1 MTTHQTTDATRYEL
15 AIDTASE
22 DVSLLLA
29 RIDDGEVVATRAW
42 RVTTNVT
49 QELLEGI
56 EALLSEAGV
65 PRTAL
70 GRIAVDVGPGQYGAL
85 RAGIATAQGM
95 ALALA
100 LPVAAIGRLDA
111 DAAVAFARGAKGS
124 VVAVHDARGSVAWAA
139 FEDDGSGS
147 PRELV
152 PPSMMPVAE
161 AVAAAPAGA
170 TWVGELSEALQA
182 ALAEA
187 GAAVDTTQEDAEGAT
202 GDTGT
207 ASTGTAS
214 SGTVSTE
221 TVTRAHALL
230 KIARARDAYGDTGLV
245 DAVYL
250 RPPPITPPRAG

>member
-15 AIDTASE
+15 AIDTASD

-29 RIDDGEVVATRAW
+29 RIDDGAAEEGEVVATRAW

-56 EALLSEAGV
+56 EVLLSEAGV
-65 PRTAL
+65 ARTAL

-95 ALALA
+95 ALALD

-111 DAAVAFARGAKGS
+111 DAAVAFARGAQDT

-139 FEDDGSGS
+139 FEDAGGGT

-187 GAAVDTTQEDAEGAT
+187 GAATDTMRGDAERAT

-207 ASTGTAS
+207 ASTGTANT
-214 SGTVSTE
+214 G

-230 KIARARDAYGDTGLV
+230 KIARARDAYGDAGLV

>member
-1 MTTHQTTDATRYEL
+1 MTTENIRYEL
-15 AIDTASE
+15 AIDTASD

-29 RIDDGEVVATRAW
+29 RIDDGAAEDGEIVATRAW

-65 PRTAL
+65 ARTAL

-95 ALALA
+95 ALALD
-100 LPVAAIGRLDA
+100 LPVAAVGRLDA
-111 DAAVAFARGAKGS
+111 DAAVAFAHDAKGS

-139 FEDDGSGS
+139 FEDDGRGV

-152 PPSMMPVAE
+152 PPSMMPVAAAVNA

-170 TWVGELSEALQA
+170 TWVGELSEALRA

-187 GAAVDTTQEDAEGAT
+187 GAAVDTTRGDAEGAT

-207 ASTGTAS
+207 GITG
-214 SGTVSTE
+214 

-230 KIARARDAYGDTGLV
+230 KIARARDAYGDAGLV

>member
-1 MTTHQTTDATRYEL
+1 MTTENIRYEL
-15 AIDTASE
+15 AIDTASD

-29 RIDDGEVVATRAW
+29 RIDGGAAEDGEVVATRAW

-56 EALLSEAGV
+56 EALLSEASV
-65 PRTAL
+65 PRKAL

-95 ALALA
+95 ALALD

-111 DAAVAFARGAKGS
+111 DAAVAFARG

-139 FEDDGSGS
+139 FEDDGSGT
-147 PRELV
+147 PRELA

-187 GAAVDTTQEDAEGAT
+187 GAAVDTTRGDAERAT

-207 ASTGTAS
+207 ASTG
-214 SGTVSTE
+214 

-230 KIARARDAYGDTGLV
+230 KIARARDAYGDAGLV